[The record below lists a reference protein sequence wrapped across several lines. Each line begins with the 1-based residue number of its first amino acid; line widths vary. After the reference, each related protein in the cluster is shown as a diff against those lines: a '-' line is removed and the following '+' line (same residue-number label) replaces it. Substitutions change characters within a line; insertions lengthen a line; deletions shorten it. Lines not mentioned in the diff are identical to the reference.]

1 MILLF
6 DTIIEYPSTLDHS
19 LFTVKINGSTVS
31 VTNAVLHTEIDK
43 KNKITITLG
52 VAPNVGDTM
61 TVSYSKPTDASKQ
74 IGASNTRLIDSFTD
88 VSVRAQTFKYK
99 SRGLNYVYWSVGGGT
114 FGGMTYGLFYGLGR
128 STSAMSIG
136 YNAGNDQYYLGTTG
150 NHNHWPCFQF
160 NHSGSRH
167 ILSFID
173 FKDKN
178 GNVRNEFLMTPKNFN
193 EISADYISKGGNFG
207 TGFDSSH
214 GSGIYLNVFPNAGGS
229 SGSSGGNSGVGN
241 WNSYTGGAQLVMMW
255 NDPRDIYVYF
265 KAKKTAQAWNN
276 VNSQLRFEGSDDDQ
290 NYYLFMFQG
299 TFKKYDATN
308 RDVQTIGQMLATWG
322 GVNSSHSSYMTYSG
336 SDDTSHAQ
344 RNFKA
349 PKNVYDIITFANSR
363 LYSPIH
369 PPWRDL
375 QASSRGYGGY
385 WDAGMKPMDIGLKW
399 ITETGHIGIPL
410 KTDTFGPSPKKAYL
424 HNINHSQVMLYF
436 DEYLADGLVFN
447 KNNWTIKIIDN
458 NGTTNATISEIKY
471 EANFALFKS
480 LKKLQF
486 NLML

>member
-1 MILLF
+1 
-6 DTIIEYPSTLDHS
+6 
-19 LFTVKINGSTVS
+19 
-31 VTNAVLHTEIDK
+31 
-43 KNKITITLG
+43 
-52 VAPNVGDTM
+52 
-61 TVSYSKPTDASKQ
+61 
-74 IGASNTRLIDSFTD
+74 
-88 VSVRAQTFKYK
+88 
-99 SRGLNYVYWSVGGGT
+99 
-114 FGGMTYGLFYGLGR
+114 
-128 STSAMSIG
+128 
-136 YNAGNDQYYLGTTG
+136 
-150 NHNHWPCFQF
+150 
-160 NHSGSRH
+160 
-167 ILSFID
+167 
-173 FKDKN
+173 
-178 GNVRNEFLMTPKNFN
+178 MTPKNFN

-207 TGFDSSH
+207 TGFDSTH

-229 SGSSGGNSGVGN
+229 SGSPGGNSGVGN

-265 KAKKTAQAWNN
+265 KAKKTAEAWNN
-276 VNSQLRFEGSDDDQ
+276 VNSQLRFEAPDDDQ

-322 GVNSSHSSYMTYSG
+322 GLNSSHSSYMTYSG

-471 EANFALFKS
+471 EANFALFKFEEVAVQS
-480 LKKLQF
+480 DVVNISYTAPTSVSSASIKDNKDNYVASFVDFSVENNLQVPASISSAETF
-486 NLML
+486 SKGRKIMIKMSKNFKSTDYYAFVNPTHFTLNGSYTGPVNVSDVIVNENTIICCALEYL